1 MTRRDE
7 RGMVTAET
15 AAVLP
20 LMAAVTL
27 AMVWL
32 VSVGIAQVQVTDAA
46 REAARAAARGEPAEA
61 ASGLARRA
69 APGSTVELTED
80 GGRVTARV
88 RDEVEPFGLFSG
100 LGVVEVSAEATALV
114 EAG

>member
-1 MTRRDE
+1 MRADE
-7 RGMVTAET
+7 RGVVTAET

-20 LMAAVTL
+20 LLAAVTL

-32 VSVGIAQVQVTDAA
+32 ISVGVAQVQVTDAA
-46 REAARAAARGEPAEA
+46 REAARAAARGESGTA
-61 ASGLARRA
+61 AAQLAVRA
-69 APGSTVELTED
+69 APGSAVSLAED

-88 RDEVEPFGLFSG
+88 SDRVEPFGLLAG
-100 LGVVEVSAEATALV
+100 LGAVEVSAEATALV